1 KTRVRTESC
10 LASGGQNLFVMP
22 GMIAF
27 GRRWGIASDDL
38 VFSGSFEL
46 FVRVLWWIWT
56 LALYTLHKGKFDCSG
71 GRVLHSYLV
80 VLLVLL
86 AFIILSLCAIVYVSA
101 QGTITNPGPRRSIP
115 VLVYVRAM
123 LYVPELIWAILGAI
137 WVSDDSR
144 GCEPAEVGAV
154 IAAVVASWILL
165 LSTGVGVLF
174 VFDPLGSRLPGPPSQ
189 EQLGVRDLES
199 SEGSQLLSTARS
211 VAVRVWESRLRL
223 LCCCLPQDESHRAAF
238 SSIAQLVS
246 GFFSDTD
253 LVPSDIAVGLALL
266 HQEQDK
272 KEQCRDPDE
281 VLSHSPSSPIA
292 EDLEAELEKAAH
304 CMQFAIAAYGWPM
317 YVYSNPLTGACKLSG
332 DCCKTQSAE
341 YDIVGGDNMGCHFSS
356 ILHSTGLQYRDFIY
370 VSFHNQIYEIPFF
383 VALDHKREAVLVA
396 IRGTLSLRDLL
407 TDLSA
412 DCENLP
418 VEGVSGTCYAHKGMS
433 QAAGYIYKK
442 LLNDGILNQAFTIA
456 PEYKLVITGHSLGG
470 GTASLLAILLRSS
483 FPTLQCYAFSP
494 PGGLMS
500 KALAEYSKDFVV
512 SVVLGKDLVPRLS
525 YPNME
530 DLKRR
535 ILKMVSNCNKPKYRI
550 LLQGCWYELFG
561 GDPDDFP
568 TEMDRREEELSQPLL
583 GEETLLIR
591 GSSSYQSLASE
602 DSPVHCAHLP
612 LYLPGRILHITEDGP
627 SRRSCFSQVRYRA
640 EWSSETA
647 FRSVLISPRM
657 IADHMPDA
665 VLRSLHSMTQD
676 RPFNLC
682 PSSLSNSHLNVI

>member
-1 KTRVRTESC
+1 
-10 LASGGQNLFVMP
+10 MP
-22 GMIAF
+22 GMVAF

-38 VFSGSFEL
+38 VFPGSFEL
-46 FVRVLWWIWT
+46 FLRVLWWIGT
-56 LALYTLHKGKFDCSG
+56 FALYTLHKGKFDCSG
-71 GRVLHSYLV
+71 GNVLHSYLV

-86 AFIILSLCAIVYVSA
+86 ALIILCLCAIVYVSA
-101 QGTITNPGPRRSIP
+101 QGTITNQGPRRYIP

-123 LYVPELIWAILGAI
+123 LYIPELIWAILGAI

-144 GCEPAEVGAV
+144 GCEPAGVGAV
-154 IAAVVASWILL
+154 IAAVVASWIVLV
-165 LSTGVGVLF
+165 STGVGVVF
-174 VFDPLGSRLPGPPSQ
+174 VFDPLGRRYPGPQSC

-199 SEGSQLLSTARS
+199 SNGSQLLSTARS
-211 VAVRVWESRLRL
+211 VAVKVWESRLRL
-223 LCCCLPQDESHRAAF
+223 LCCCLPQDENNRAAF
-238 SSIAQLVS
+238 PNIAQLVS
-246 GFFSDTD
+246 GFFLDTD
-253 LVPSDIAVGLALL
+253 LVPSDIAAGLALL

-272 KEQCRDPDE
+272 MEQCRDPDN

-292 EDLEAELEKAAH
+292 EDLEEELEKAVH
-304 CMQFAIAAYGWPM
+304 CMQFALAAYGWPM
-317 YVYSNPLTGACKLSG
+317 YVYSNPLTGACRLSR
-332 DCCKTQSAE
+332 DCCKTQSAV
-341 YDIVGGDNMGCHFSS
+341 YDIVGGDSLGCHFSS
-356 ILHSTGLQYRDFIY
+356 MLHTTGLQYRDFIY

-396 IRGTLSLRDLL
+396 VRGTLSFRDVL

-412 DCENLP
+412 NCENVP

-442 LLNDGILNQAFTIA
+442 LINDGILNQAFTIA
-456 PEYKLVITGHSLGG
+456 PEYKLVITGHSLGA
-470 GTASLLAILLRSS
+470 GTASLLAVLLRSS

-500 KALAEYSKDFVV
+500 KALADYTKDFVV

-535 ILKMVSNCNKPKYRI
+535 ILKMVSNCNKPKYQI
-550 LLQGCWYELFG
+550 LLQGCWYEMFG

-568 TEMDRREEELSQPLL
+568 TEMDNRREDELSQPLL
-583 GEETLLIR
+583 GEESLLIR

-602 DSPVHCAHLP
+602 DSPVHIANLP

-627 SRRSCFSQVRYRA
+627 SRRSCFSQARYRA
-640 EWSSETA
+640 EWSCETA
-647 FRSVLISPRM
+647 FRSILISPRM
-657 IADHMPDA
+657 VVDHMPDA
-665 VLRSLHSMTQD
+665 YQRIFHTS
-676 RPFNLC
+676 NLNYKGEENSDPGALERA
-682 PSSLSNSHLNVI
+682 PSQSATAQLYHVTSA

>member
-1 KTRVRTESC
+1 
-10 LASGGQNLFVMP
+10 MP
-22 GMIAF
+22 GMFAF

-38 VFSGSFEL
+38 VFPGAFEL
-46 FVRVLWWIWT
+46 FIRILWWIGA
-56 LALYTLHKGKFDCSG
+56 LVLYTLHKGRFDCPG
-71 GRVLHSYLV
+71 GGVLHNYLV

-86 AFIILSLCAIVYVSA
+86 MLIILSLCAIVYVSA

-115 VLVYVRAM
+115 ALVYLRAL
-123 LYVPELIWAILGAI
+123 LYVPELVWACLGAI
-137 WVSDDSR
+137 WVSGESQ
-144 GCEPAEVGAV
+144 GCHPAEVGAV
-154 IAAVVASWILL
+154 IAAVIASWILL
-165 LSTGVGVLF
+165 VATGIGVLF
-174 VFDPLGSRLPGPPSQ
+174 VFDPLGSPRSGPVIVEP
-189 EQLGVRDLES
+189 LGLRGLES

-211 VAVRVWESRLRL
+211 LAVRVWESRLRL
-223 LCCCLPQDESHRAAF
+223 MCCCLPQDESHRAAF
-238 SSIAQLVS
+238 SSIAQLVG

-253 LVPSDIAVGLALL
+253 LVPSDIAAGLALL

-272 KEQCRDPDE
+272 VEQCRDPDE
-281 VLSHSPSSPIA
+281 IVPHSPSSPIG
-292 EDLEAELEKAAH
+292 EDLEIELEKAAH
-304 CMQFAIAAYGWPM
+304 CMQFAAAAYGWPL

-332 DCCKTQSAE
+332 DCCKSRAAE
-341 YDIVGGDNMGCHFSS
+341 YEIVGGDNLGCHFSS
-356 ILHSTGLQYRDFIY
+356 ILLSTGLQYRDFIY
-370 VSFHNQIYEIPFF
+370 VSFHNQIFEIPFF

-396 IRGTLSLRDLL
+396 IRGTLSLRDVL
-407 TDLSA
+407 TDLSTE
-412 DCENLP
+412 CEDLP
-418 VEGVSGTCYAHKGMS
+418 IEGVSGTCYAHKGMS

-442 LLNDGILNQAFTIA
+442 LVNDGILNQAFTIA

-470 GTASLLAILLRSS
+470 GTASLLAVLLRNS
-483 FPTLQCYAFSP
+483 FPNLRCYAFSP

-500 KALAEYSKDFVV
+500 KALADYSKQFVV

-525 YPNME
+525 IPNME

-535 ILKMVSNCNKPKYRI
+535 ILKMVSNCSKPKYRI

-568 TEMDRREEELSQPLL
+568 TEMDNREEQLSQPLL
-583 GEETLLIR
+583 GEESLIIR
-591 GSSSYQSLASE
+591 HSSSYQSLASE
-602 DSPVHCAHLP
+602 DSPVHTAHLP

-657 IADHMPDA
+657 LADHMPDA
-665 VLRSLHSMTQD
+665 VLRSLRSLTID
-676 RPFNLC
+676 RPYSLC

>member
-1 KTRVRTESC
+1 
-10 LASGGQNLFVMP
+10 MP
-22 GMIAF
+22 GMVAF

-38 VFSGSFEL
+38 VFPGSFEL
-46 FVRVLWWIWT
+46 FVRVLWWIGT
-56 LALYTLHKGKFDCSG
+56 LSLYTLHKGKFDCSG

-80 VLLVLL
+80 VLLILL

-137 WVSDDSR
+137 WVSDDSQ
-144 GCEPAEVGAV
+144 GCRPAEVGAV

-174 VFDPLGSRLPGPPSQ
+174 VFDPLGTTHPGSQSQ
-189 EQLGVRDLES
+189 ELLGVRDLES
-199 SEGSQLLSTARS
+199 SQGSQLLSTARS

-223 LCCCLPQDESHRAAF
+223 LCCCLPRDESHRAAF

-253 LVPSDIAVGLALL
+253 LVPSDIAAGLALL

-272 KEQCRDPDE
+272 ME
-281 VLSHSPSSPIA
+281 
-292 EDLEAELEKAAH
+292 H
-304 CMQFAIAAYGWPM
+304 CLGVCVFP
-317 YVYSNPLTGACKLSG
+317 
-332 DCCKTQSAE
+332 CKTQSAE

-356 ILHSTGLQYRDFIY
+356 VLHSTGLQYRDFIY

-433 QAAGYIYKK
+433 QAASYICKK

-483 FPTLQCYAFSP
+483 FPTLRCYAFSP

-500 KALAEYSKDFVV
+500 KALADYSKEFVV

-561 GDPDDFP
+561 GEPDDFP
-568 TEMDRREEELSQPLL
+568 TEMDNRRKEELNQPLL
-583 GEETLLIR
+583 GEESLLIR
-591 GSSSYQSLASE
+591 SSSSYQGLASE
-602 DSPVHCAHLP
+602 ESPVHGSHLP
-612 LYLPGRILHITEDGP
+612 LFLPGRILHITEDGP
-627 SRRSCFSQVRYRA
+627 SRRSCFSQVRYRVQ
-640 EWSSETA
+640 WSSETA

-657 IADHMPDA
+657 MADHMPDA
-665 VLRSLHSMTQD
+665 VLLSLRSLTQD

>member
-1 KTRVRTESC
+1 
-10 LASGGQNLFVMP
+10 MP
-22 GMIAF
+22 GMVVF

-38 VFSGSFEL
+38 VFPGSFEL
-46 FVRVLWWIWT
+46 FLRVLWWIGT
-56 LALYTLHKGKFDCSG
+56 FALYTLHKGTFDCAG
-71 GRVLHSYLV
+71 GSVLHSYLV

-86 AFIILSLCAIVYVSA
+86 ALIILSLCAIVYISA

-123 LYVPELIWAILGAI
+123 LYVPELLWAILGAI

-144 GCEPAEVGAV
+144 GCEPAGVGAV
-154 IAAVVASWILL
+154 ITAVVASWILL
-165 LSTGVGVLF
+165 VSTGVGVLF
-174 VFDPLGSRLPGPPSQ
+174 VFDPLGSHRPGPQSQ

-199 SEGSQLLSTARS
+199 SDGSQLLSTARS
-211 VAVRVWESRLRL
+211 VAVRVWESRLKL
-223 LCCCLPQDESHRAAF
+223 LCCCLPQDESNRAAF

-253 LVPSDIAVGLALL
+253 LVPSDIAAGLALL

-272 KEQCRDPDE
+272 MEQCRDPDD

-304 CMQFAIAAYGWPM
+304 CMQFAVAAYGWPL
-317 YVYSNPLTGACKLSG
+317 YVYSNPLSGACKLSR
-332 DCCKTQSAE
+332 DCCKTETAE
-341 YDIVGGDNMGCHFSS
+341 YDIVGGDSMGCHFSS
-356 ILHSTGLQYRDFIY
+356 MLHSTGLQYRDFIY

-396 IRGTLSLRDLL
+396 VRGTLSLRVRLL
-407 TDLSA
+407 NHSLPHIDLSI
-412 DCENLP
+412 LYLTQSL
-418 VEGVSGTCYAHKGMS
+418 VMYMGMS

-442 LLNDGILNQAFTIA
+442 LINDGILNQAFTIA
-456 PEYKLVITGHSLGG
+456 PEYKLVITGHSLGA

-483 FPTLQCYAFSP
+483 FPTLRCYAFSP

-500 KALAEYSKDFVV
+500 KALADYSRDFVV

-550 LLQGCWYELFG
+550 LLQACWYEMFG

-568 TEMDRREEELSQPLL
+568 TEMDNRREEQLSQPLL
-583 GEETLLIR
+583 GEESMLIR

-602 DSPVHCAHLP
+602 NSPVHLANLP
-612 LYLPGRILHITEDGP
+612 LFLPGRILHITEDGP
-627 SRRSCFSQVRYRA
+627 SRRSCFSQARYRA

-647 FRSVLISPRM
+647 FRSILISPRM
-657 IADHMPDA
+657 VADHMPDA
-665 VLRSLHSMTQD
+665 VLRSLCSLTRD

>member
-1 KTRVRTESC
+1 
-10 LASGGQNLFVMP
+10 MP
-22 GMIAF
+22 GMVAF

-38 VFSGSFEL
+38 VFPGAFEL
-46 FVRVLWWIWT
+46 FVRILWWIGT
-56 LALYTLHKGKFDCSG
+56 LVLYTLHKGRFDCPG
-71 GRVLHSYLV
+71 GGVLHSYLV
-80 VLLVLL
+80 VLLVVL
-86 AFIILSLCAIVYVSA
+86 ALIILSLCAIVYVSA
-101 QGTITNPGPRRSIP
+101 QGTITNSGPRRSIP
-115 VLVYVRAM
+115 ALVYLRAL
-123 LYVPELIWAILGAI
+123 LYLPELVWACLGAI
-137 WVSDDSR
+137 WVSGDSQ
-144 GCEPAEVGAV
+144 GCHPAEVGAV

-165 LSTGVGVLF
+165 LSTAVGVFF
-174 VFDPLGSRLPGPPSQ
+174 VFDPLGNPRPGPAAV

-211 VAVRVWESRLRL
+211 LAVRVWESRLRL

-238 SSIAQLVS
+238 NSIAQLVG

-253 LVPSDIAVGLALL
+253 LVPSDIAAGLALL

-272 KEQCRDPDE
+272 MEQCRDPDDI
-281 VLSHSPSSPIA
+281 LSHSPSSPIA

-304 CMQFAIAAYGWPM
+304 CMQFAAAAYGWPM
-317 YVYSNPLTGACKLSG
+317 YVYSNPLTGACHLSR
-332 DCCKTQSAE
+332 DCCRSRAAE
-341 YDIVGGDNMGCHFSS
+341 YDIVGGDHLGCHFSS
-356 ILHSTGLQYRDFIY
+356 ILLSTGLQYRDFIY

-396 IRGTLSLRDLL
+396 IRGTLSLRDVL

-412 DCENLP
+412 ECETLP
-418 VEGVSGTCYAHKGMS
+418 IEGVSGTCYAHKGMS

-442 LLNDGILNQAFTIA
+442 LVNDGILNQSFSIA

-483 FPTLQCYAFSP
+483 FPNLQCYSFSP

-500 KALAEYSKDFVV
+500 KALADYSKQFVV

-550 LLQGCWYELFG
+550 LLQGCWYELIG
-561 GDPDDFP
+561 GAPDDFP
-568 TEMDRREEELSQPLL
+568 TEMDNRREEELSQPLL
-583 GEETLLIR
+583 GEESLIR
-591 GSSSYQSLASE
+591 RSSSYQSLASE
-602 DSPVHCAHLP
+602 DSPVHKAHLP

-627 SRRSCFSQVRYRA
+627 TRRSCFSQPRYRA
-640 EWSSETA
+640 EWSSEAT
-647 FRSVLISPRM
+647 FRSILISPRM
-657 IADHMPDA
+657 MADHMPDA
-665 VLRSLHSMTQD
+665 VLRALRSLTRD
-676 RPFNLC
+676 RPFSLC